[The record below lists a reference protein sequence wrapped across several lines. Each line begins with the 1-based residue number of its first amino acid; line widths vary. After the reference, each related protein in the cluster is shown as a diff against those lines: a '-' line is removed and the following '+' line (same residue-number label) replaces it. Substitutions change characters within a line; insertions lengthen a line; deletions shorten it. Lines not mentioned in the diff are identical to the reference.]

1 MQHYPV
7 PSGKEESMKNHSLL
21 FQKLEAGI
29 RWLSSVHIPHL
40 AANTGYFII
49 LSVFPALLLIL
60 SGLRFTG
67 LPVDTLLEIL
77 GMVLPQ
83 ALMGT
88 ARELVYGVY
97 ENASGAVA
105 GLSALTA
112 LWSSSRGVYGLLVGL
127 NTIYGV
133 SEDRG
138 YFYTRA
144 ISILYTFAFEV
155 VILLTLVLH
164 VFGGTL
170 ASFFQ
175 GIPNPAI
182 QKLMNILDLRF
193 GVLLVLQSLLFTLM
207 FMIFPNRRNGFW
219 ESLPGGLFACI
230 GWMLFSNLYSLYVT
244 HFPSYANIYGS
255 VYAIA
260 ISMLW
265 LYCCLEIIFFG
276 GALNRLLMNMTKN

>member
-1 MQHYPV
+1 
-7 PSGKEESMKNHSLL
+7 MKNHSLL

-60 SGLRFTG
+60 SGLRFTS

-88 ARELVYGVY
+88 ARELVYSVY

-170 ASFFQ
+170 TSFFQ

>member
-1 MQHYPV
+1 
-7 PSGKEESMKNHSLL
+7 MKNHSLL

>member
-1 MQHYPV
+1 
-7 PSGKEESMKNHSLL
+7 MKNHSLL
-21 FQKLEAGI
+21 FQKLETGI

-67 LPVDTLLEIL
+67 LSVDTLLEIL

-88 ARELVYGVY
+88 ARELVYSVY

>member
-67 LPVDTLLEIL
+67 LSVDTLLEIL

-88 ARELVYGVY
+88 ARELVYSVY

-170 ASFFQ
+170 TSFFQ

-230 GWMLFSNLYSLYVT
+230 GWMLFSNLYSLYVS

>member
-1 MQHYPV
+1 MC
-7 PSGKEESMKNHSLL
+7 PS
-21 FQKLEAGI
+21 
-29 RWLSSVHIPHL
+29 
-40 AANTGYFII
+40 
-49 LSVFPALLLIL
+49 
-60 SGLRFTG
+60 
-67 LPVDTLLEIL
+67 
-77 GMVLPQ
+77 
-83 ALMGT
+83 
-88 ARELVYGVY
+88 
-97 ENASGAVA
+97 
-105 GLSALTA
+105 
-112 LWSSSRGVYGLLVGL
+112 
-127 NTIYGV
+127 
-133 SEDRG
+133 
-138 YFYTRA
+138 TRA

>member
-1 MQHYPV
+1 
-7 PSGKEESMKNHSLL
+7 MKNHSLL

-88 ARELVYGVY
+88 ARELVYSVY

-170 ASFFQ
+170 TSFFQ

-265 LYCCLEIIFFG
+265 LYCCLEIIFLG

>member
-1 MQHYPV
+1 
-7 PSGKEESMKNHSLL
+7 MKNQSLL
-21 FQKLEAGI
+21 FQKVEAGI

-40 AANTGYFII
+40 AANTGYFIV

-67 LPVDTLLEIL
+67 LSVDTLLDIL
-77 GMVLPQ
+77 AMVLPQ
-83 ALMGT
+83 AMMGT
-88 ARELVYGVY
+88 ARELVYSVY

-170 ASFFQ
+170 TSFFQ

>member
-1 MQHYPV
+1 MT
-7 PSGKEESMKNHSLL
+7 NHSLL

-67 LPVDTLLEIL
+67 LSVDTLLEIL

-88 ARELVYGVY
+88 ARELVYSVY

-170 ASFFQ
+170 TSFFQ